1 MAAGDVGHQD
11 GQDALAQLCET
22 YWYPIYAY
30 VRRRGY
36 SASDAQDLTQGFFAR
51 LLEKRSLGVADPE
64 RGKFRSFLL
73 ASLDHF
79 LANEFDRSRAQK
91 RGGGRAPLSL
101 DLAAGES
108 RANLEPAHDL
118 TPERL
123 YERQWALTLFG
134 ISGPQAGKP
143 NTKKPGKARKFELL
157 KDALGGGRERIRYAE
172 VAAEL
177 EMSIENVRQFAHRMR
192 KRYRALLR
200 EEVARTLVDPGDVD
214 EELAN
219 LFEALRD

>member
-1 MAAGDVGHQD
+1 M
-11 GQDALAQLCET
+11 
-22 YWYPIYAY
+22 
-30 VRRRGY
+30 
-36 SASDAQDLTQGFFAR
+36 
-51 LLEKRSLGVADPE
+51 GVADPE

-123 YERQWALTLFG
+123 YERQWALTLLELVVRRLEAEH
-134 ISGPQAGKP
+134 QEA
-143 NTKKPGKARKFELL
+143 GKARKFELL

>member
-1 MAAGDVGHQD
+1 M
-11 GQDALAQLCET
+11 
-22 YWYPIYAY
+22 
-30 VRRRGY
+30 
-36 SASDAQDLTQGFFAR
+36 
-51 LLEKRSLGVADPE
+51 
-64 RGKFRSFLL
+64 
-73 ASLDHF
+73 
-79 LANEFDRSRAQK
+79 
-91 RGGGRAPLSL
+91 
-101 DLAAGES
+101 
-108 RANLEPAHDL
+108 
-118 TPERL
+118 
-123 YERQWALTLFG
+123 
-134 ISGPQAGKP
+134 
-143 NTKKPGKARKFELL
+143 L